1 MSETVA
7 VYAVAVRDVAVRP
20 CRLVSPEDTERL
32 RRCQAVP
39 VCGDDG
45 RVDVRMPRD
54 VWERMRG
61 EGQ

>member
-1 MSETVA
+1 VSETVA
-7 VYAVAVRDVAVRP
+7 EYAVDVRDVAVRP
-20 CRLVSPEDTERL
+20 CRLVSPEDAERL

-45 RVDVRMPRD
+45 RVDVRMPRE
-54 VWERMRG
+54 VWARVRG